1 MQEVFIKTEFIKLGQ
16 ALKLSGFV
24 GSGTDA
30 KYVIKDGLVRVDGET
45 ETRRGRKLF
54 GGEIVTFDNGEE
66 KQSFK
71 VESVSEGRFS

>member
-16 ALKLSGFV
+16 ALKLAGLV

-30 KYVIKDGLVRVDGET
+30 KFIIGDGLVSVDGET

-54 GGEIVTFDNGEE
+54 GGEVVTFEDN
-66 KQSFK
+66 SFK
-71 VESVSEGRFS
+71 IINNG